1 MAIETVT
8 TLDFSVLFTPI
19 FKFIIVLFAVVGA
32 YSIIKDLIHAISR
45 GFKDK
50 LDHKK
55 DCQVIEQLS
64 KKKLKVIA
72 IENAH
77 EIQELNEKYV
87 KIEEEV
93 KFLMGKINGK

>member
-1 MAIETVT
+1 MQEMVIN
-8 TLDFSVLFTPI
+8 FYPI
-19 FKFIIVLFAVVGA
+19 FKFIIVLFAVIGA

-64 KKKLKVIA
+64 KKELKVIA

-93 KFLMGKINGK
+93 KFLSGKINGK

>member
-1 MAIETVT
+1 MQETVIN
-8 TLDFSVLFTPI
+8 FYPI

-45 GFKDK
+45 CFKDK

-64 KKKLKVIA
+64 KKELKVIA

>member
-1 MAIETVT
+1 MQETIIN
-8 TLDFSVLFTPI
+8 FYPI
-19 FKFIIVLFAVVGA
+19 FKFIIGLFAVVGG
-32 YSIIKDLIHAISR
+32 YCILKDLINAISR

-64 KKKLKVIA
+64 KKELKVIA
-72 IENAH
+72 IENAQ
-77 EIQELNEKYV
+77 EIHELNQKYV

-93 KFLMGKINGK
+93 KFLMGKINGE

>member
-1 MAIETVT
+1 MQETVIN
-8 TLDFSVLFTPI
+8 FYPI

-32 YSIIKDLIHAISR
+32 YSIIKDLIYAISR

-64 KKKLKVIA
+64 KKELKVIA

>member
-1 MAIETVT
+1 MQETIIN
-8 TLDFSVLFTPI
+8 FYPI

-32 YSIIKDLIHAISR
+32 SSIIKDLIHAISR

-64 KKKLKVIA
+64 KKELKVIA

>member
-1 MAIETVT
+1 MQETVIN
-8 TLDFSVLFTPI
+8 FYPI

-32 YSIIKDLIHAISR
+32 YSIIKDLIRAISR

-55 DCQVIEQLS
+55 DCEIMKQLS
-64 KKKLKVIA
+64 KKETRLIT
-72 IENAH
+72 IENAQ
-77 EIQELNEKYV
+77 EIHELNEKYV

-93 KFLMGKINGK
+93 NFLMGKINGE

>member
-1 MAIETVT
+1 MQETVIN
-8 TLDFSVLFTPI
+8 FYPI

-45 GFKDK
+45 DFKDK

-64 KKKLKVIA
+64 KKELKVIA

>member
-1 MAIETVT
+1 MLETIIN
-8 TLDFSVLFTPI
+8 FYPI
-19 FKFIIVLFAVVGA
+19 FKFIIVLFAVVGV

-64 KKKLKVIA
+64 KKELKVIA

-93 KFLMGKINGK
+93 NFLMGKINGK